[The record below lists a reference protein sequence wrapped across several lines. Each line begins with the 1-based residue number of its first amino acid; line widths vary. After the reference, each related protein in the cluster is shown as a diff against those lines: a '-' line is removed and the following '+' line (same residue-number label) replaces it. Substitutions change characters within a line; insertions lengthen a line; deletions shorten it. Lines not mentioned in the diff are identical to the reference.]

1 MFEFVDQP
9 LLPSQSNF
17 APVDELKEAILV
29 NSIEGKVPHDFP
41 KGVYA
46 RNGKYCSIAEN
57 HLPHQINIFTLETL
71 DIGMSMETGIG
82 LLPAIQRFLF
92 IHGRVPGTGELVIME
107 VDATKPFMELGVVSA
122 DGKRLLHKADLKFN
136 SCSLSHDIGVTK
148 RYNVVMDFPLT
159 IDINRLLKGGPL
171 IKYNKAE
178 YARIG
183 IMARYGNADSI
194 KWFQVGSTC
203 TFHLL
208 NCLEDGTDEVVVR
221 ACRALDSIIPGP
233 DTGVNKFEWFS
244 KRLKHIKSVDEYTSS
259 EDGSL
264 FTRVYE
270 WRLNMNTGD
279 VRERFLTGT
288 EFSMDFPMI
297 QGDFT
302 GVKNKYGYTQVTD
315 SNASSDSSMPKYGG
329 LAKLYFEEPADS
341 KINSVVNLELI
352 QVEYHKFEQN
362 TFCTGAA
369 FVPKQGSHE
378 EDDGWIITFVHNEDT
393 SMSKAYIIDTK
404 KFTSEPVAKITL
416 PCRVPYGFH
425 GAFMPILLQSLT
437 AS

>member
-1 MFEFVDQP
+1 MAYEQPFLRVLQQLSMKIDFSRASVENTCLRLRDVFVDQP

-29 NSIEGKVPHDFP
+29 KGIEGKVPHDFP
-41 KGVYA
+41 EGYWDA
-46 RNGKYCSIAEN
+46 NGN
-57 HLPHQINIFTLETL
+57 WNRPFTSHPKRAP
-71 DIGMSMETGIG
+71 D
-82 LLPAIQRFLF
+82 
-92 IHGRVPGTGELVIME
+92 TGELVIMG

-122 DGKRLLHKADLKFN
+122 DGKRLLHKADLKIN
-136 SCSLSHDIGVTK
+136 RCSLSHDIRVTK

-183 IMARYGNADSI
+183 IMPRFGNADSI
-194 KWFQVGSTC
+194 NWFQVESNC

-208 NCLEDGTDEVVVR
+208 NCFEDGTDEV
-221 ACRALDSIIPGP
+221 C
-233 DTGVNKFEWFS
+233 
-244 KRLKHIKSVDEYTSS
+244 
-259 EDGSL
+259 
-264 FTRVYE
+264 
-270 WRLNMNTGD
+270 LNM
-279 VRERFLTGT
+279 E
-288 EFSMDFPMI
+288 
-297 QGDFT
+297 QG
-302 GVKNKYGYTQVTD
+302 GQ
-315 SNASSDSSMPKYGG
+315 S
-329 LAKLYFEEPADS
+329 EE
-341 KINSVVNLELI
+341 LM

-378 EDDGWIITFVHNEDT
+378 EDDGWIITFVNNEDT
-393 SMSKAYIIDTK
+393 SMSKVGQFCT
-404 KFTSEPVAKITL
+404 FEPVAKITL

-425 GAFMPILLQSLT
+425 GAFTPILLQSLT